1 MLIII
6 MYRLIIY
13 GDPTK
18 NNIILQRDFRRI
30 KDIIEYS
37 NGKITYDD
45 TKTMTRTR
53 KRKNITYK
61 SFLSVVRI

>member
-1 MLIII
+1 MLIIT

-13 GDPTK
+13 GEPTK

-37 NGKITYDD
+37 NGKISYND
-45 TKTMTRTR
+45 TKKMTQTR
-53 KRKNITYK
+53 PRKNITYK
-61 SFLSVVRI
+61 SFLSVVKL